1 MKQHH
6 DNFRSLKDRTF
17 DDEPVR
23 RRARGGR
30 TEMFAAGNPD
40 VLAEAEGK
48 EPYDK
53 GDERKKGG
61 CTKRKDG
68 GKMHRM
74 AGGPV
79 KTRLDRPSRRRKKFT
94 DGGVADDDTAQPPT
108 PAAAAPSSTPW
119 SLPPR
124 AAALVQGA
132 GRINDAATAIG
143 RGVAAGLTAI
153 DRETGPRRAYR
164 VGGRAKVKAK

>member
-6 DNFRSLKDRTF
+6 DNFRSLKDSTL

-23 RRARGGR
+23 RRSRGGR
-30 TEMFAAGNPD
+30 TGMVAAGNPN

-61 CTKRKDG
+61 RTKRKDG
-68 GKMHRM
+68 GKLHRM

-79 KTRLDRPSRRRKKFT
+79 KTRLDRPSRGRKKFA
-94 DGGVADDDTAQPPT
+94 DGGAADDDTTQLS
-108 PAAAAPSSTPW
+108 AAAAPSSW

-132 GRINDAATAIG
+132 GLINAAATSIG

-153 DRETGPRRAYR
+153 GREFGEGPKPAYR
-164 VGGRAKVKAK
+164 LGGRAKVKAK

>member
-1 MKQHH
+1 MS
-6 DNFRSLKDRTF
+6 DLKITIEG
-17 DDEPVR
+17 DEPENAR
-23 RRARGGR
+23 ERAPTAPADDVTASRER
-30 TEMFAAGNPD
+30 TRA
-40 VLAEAEGK
+40 
-48 EPYDK
+48 
-53 GDERKKGG
+53 GG

-94 DGGVADDDTAQPPT
+94 GGGVADDDTPQPPT